1 MIHRFFSGFKTQMEK
16 PFIRTILLFIISM
29 FSLAQPVALAQ
40 LNDWENADVIGINK
54 EAYHATLTLPS
65 MKRECRE
72 IVSLNGLWKFHW
84 SPDPTKRSV
93 DFYKND
99 YHAAGWDEI
108 VVPGNWQMQGF
119 DKPIYTN
126 VSYPFK
132 KDQPRILS
140 EPPSDYYSYE
150 NRNPVGSYLTS
161 FTVSDNWGKRFYL
174 HFEGVE
180 SAMYVWVNGK
190 KVGYSENS
198 MSPAEFDI
206 TDYIVQGR
214 NRLAVEVYRWSDG
227 SYLEDQ
233 DMWRLSGI
241 FRPVEL
247 WIRPETH
254 IKDYSITAELADDFR
269 SAQIKLTAQIRNM
282 SKKNASHIEL
292 EALITGKDADG
303 KNVIKKMSGF
313 LQRINKSTVG
323 EIALSGILE
332 NPLLWSSEK
341 PVLYDVALNLKE
353 KGKVIETFHYH
364 LGVRKIEIDGEIFK
378 INGQPVKLKG
388 VNRHEFHPR
397 TGRYVDEA
405 TLHKDMRMM
414 KQANINMIRTS
425 HYPQSPLAYE
435 LYDRYGFYVMNDA
448 NNESHDYGIGN
459 RELGDNPAW
468 TKAHVDRALSM
479 YHRDKNHPCVVFW
492 SLGNEAG
499 AGKNAKAMADT
510 IRALDPLRKIY
521 YDSDR
526 SVSDVYDE
534 GYLSPEQ
541 FKELGKKINDR
552 PVFMREYAYAM
563 GNALGNLQEYMD
575 VIEGDASITGAAI
588 WQWND
593 HGIAKKMD
601 GSPLKYKHALT
612 LEKDEF
618 FAYGGDFGDV
628 PNSGADCINGLTGA
642 DRIPHPQYYQL
653 PKIYQYIDFTLSEN
667 NILLKNKHF
676 FTSLHEF
683 DYTYECLVNGKVID
697 SGSLQLSAQSKL
709 PVPLL
714 PATNGEILL
723 NVYARLK
730 EPALWAD
737 KGFAVAREQFL
748 IQQVNIEPISASD
761 TDVKIEKL
769 ADILQITAGTNV
781 YRINATNGA
790 LISWKQDGNE
800 LLQGVLEPYFWKP
813 ANDIQKRNDYNRRLG
828 AWKNAV
834 QNRITK
840 SVTHLVKDKL
850 AIINIEMNLP
860 DIGADYQL
868 CYTIN
873 GEGKIQVNAT
883 YTPYK
888 DNIPK
893 MPKFG
898 MRMRLPADMTHIEWY
913 GRGEFENYPDR
924 KSGYFIG
931 LYSKPLS
938 EFITNYAVPQDNANR
953 CDVRWFSLGTGNR
966 NVKITGLQPLCF
978 RAWPYSEDDLEKAR
992 HPQDLPVRDFVNV
1005 NIDLNIHGVG
1015 GNDGWGAQTMEKYT
1029 NPGTVRY
1036 SYGFIMEGE

>member
-1 MIHRFFSGFKTQMEK
+1 MKK
-16 PFIRTILLFIISM
+16 LFIIRPILLLIFSM
-29 FSLAQPVALAQ
+29 FTVAQ
-40 LNDWENADVIGINK
+40 LAAQVQINDWENPDIIGINK
-54 EAYHATLTLPS
+54 EAYHATLLLPS
-65 MKRECRE
+65 MKQECKQ

-84 SPDPTKRSV
+84 SPDPSKRPV

-99 YHAAGWDEI
+99 YNAAGWDEI
-108 VVPGNWQMQGF
+108 VVPGNWQMQGY

-126 VSYPFK
+126 INYPFK
-132 KDQPRILS
+132 KDQPRIMS
-140 EPPSDYYSYE
+140 EPPKDYYSYE

-161 FTVSDNWGKRFYL
+161 FSVSDKKGKRFYL

-190 KVGYSENS
+190 KVGYSQNS

-206 TDYIVQGR
+206 TDYIVQGQ

-227 SYLEDQ
+227 SYLENQ

-254 IKDYSITAELADDFR
+254 IKDYSITAELADDYR
-269 SAQIKLTAQIRNM
+269 SAQIKLKAQIRNM
-282 SKKNASHIEL
+282 SKKNVNNPEF

-303 KNVIKKMSGF
+303 KNVTKKMSGF
-313 LQRINKSTVG
+313 LNRINQSSVG
-323 EIALSGILE
+323 EITLSETLE
-332 NPLLWSSEK
+332 NPLLWSAEK
-341 PVLYDVALNLKE
+341 PYLYDVELNLKD

-388 VNRHEFHPR
+388 VNRHEHHPR

-405 TLHKDMRMM
+405 TLLKDLELM

-435 LYDRYGFYVMNDA
+435 LYDRYGFYVMDEA
-448 NNESHDYGIGN
+448 NNESHNYGIGN
-459 RELGDNPAW
+459 HELGDNSAW
-468 TKAHVDRALSM
+468 TKAHVDRALSL

-499 AGKNAKAMADT
+499 AGMNAKAMADT
-510 IRALDPLRKIY
+510 LRALDPLRKVY

-534 GYLSPEQ
+534 GYLPPDQ
-541 FKELGKKINDR
+541 FKELGEKINDR

-575 VIEGDASITGAAI
+575 VIESDASIIGAAV
-588 WQWND
+588 WEWND
-593 HGIAKKMD
+593 HGIAKKLD
-601 GSPLKYKHALT
+601 GSPLMYGKNPQSLT
-612 LEKDEF
+612 LKKDEF
-618 FAYGGDFGDV
+618 FAYGGDFGDM
-628 PNSGADCINGLTGA
+628 PNSGVDCINGLVGA
-642 DRIPHPQYYQL
+642 DRIPHPHYYQL
-653 PKIYQYIDFTLSEN
+653 PKIYQNIEFSLSEN
-667 NILLKNKHF
+667 NILLKNKYF
-676 FTSLHEF
+676 FTSLDEF
-683 DYTYECLVNGKVID
+683 DYTYEWLENGKIVD
-697 SGSLQLSAQSKL
+697 SGKFQLSAQSTL
-709 PVPLL
+709 PVPHR
-714 PATNGEILL
+714 PNTNGEIFL

-730 EPALWAD
+730 EPTLWAD
-737 KGFAVAREQFL
+737 KGFVVAKEQFL
-748 IQQVNIEPISASD
+748 INPLNINPISASG

-781 YRINATNGA
+781 YRISATNGE
-790 LISWKQDGNE
+790 LISWKKDGNE
-800 LLQGVLEPYFWKP
+800 LLNGVLEPYFWKP
-813 ANDIQKRNDYNRRLG
+813 ANNVQKNNEYDQRLG
-828 AWKNAV
+828 VWKNAA
-834 QNRITK
+834 QNRTTK
-840 SVTHLVKDKL
+840 SVNYHIKDKL
-850 AIINIEMNLP
+850 AIINIDMNLP

-868 CYTIN
+868 SYTIN
-873 GEGKIQVNAT
+873 REGKIQVNAT
-883 YTPYK
+883 YMPYK
-888 DNIPK
+888 EDIPK

-898 MRMRLPADMTHIEWY
+898 MRMRLPADMTNIEWY

-938 EFITNYAVPQDNANR
+938 DFVTNYMVPQDNANR
-953 CDVRWFSLGTGNR
+953 SDVRWFTLRTGNR
-966 NVKITGLQPLCF
+966 HIKITGLQPLNF

-1029 NPGTVRY
+1029 IPGTIPY
-1036 SYGFIMEGE
+1036 SYGFIMETK

>member
-1 MIHRFFSGFKTQMEK
+1 MKKFVIQ
-16 PFIRTILLFIISM
+16 PILLLI
-29 FSLAQPVALAQ
+29 FSILTVAQPAQ
-40 LNDWENADVIGINK
+40 AQINDWENPGVIGINK
-54 EAYHATLTLPS
+54 EDYHATLTLPS
-65 MKRECRE
+65 KKQECRE
-72 IVSLNGLWKFHW
+72 IISLNGLWKFHR
-84 SPDPTKRSV
+84 SPDPSKRPV

-99 YHAAGWDEI
+99 YNAAGWDEI
-108 VVPGNWQMQGF
+108 VVPGNWQMQGY

-126 VSYPFK
+126 IAYPFK

-140 EPPSDYYSYE
+140 EPPKDYYSYE

-161 FTVSDNWGKRFYL
+161 FTVSGKQGKRIYL
-174 HFEGVE
+174 HFEGVK
-180 SAMYVWVNGK
+180 SAMYLWVNGE

-198 MSPAEFDI
+198 MSPAEFDV
-206 TDYIVQGR
+206 TDYVVQGQ

-254 IKDYSITAELADDFR
+254 IKDYSITAELADNFR

-282 SKKNASHIEL
+282 SKKNVHNIKL
-292 EALITGKDADG
+292 ETLITGKDANG
-303 KNVIKKMSGF
+303 KSITKKMSGS
-313 LQRINKSTVG
+313 LNQINQSSVG
-323 EIALSGILE
+323 KIILSGILE
-332 NPLLWSSEK
+332 NPLLWSAEK
-341 PVLYDVALNLKE
+341 PYLYNIELNLKN
-353 KGKVIETFHYH
+353 KDRVIETFTYH

-397 TGRYVDEA
+397 TGGYVDEA
-405 TLHKDMRMM
+405 TLRKDLQLM

-435 LYDRYGFYVMNDA
+435 LYDQYGFYVMDEA

-459 RELGDNPAW
+459 RALGDNPAW
-468 TKAHVDRALSM
+468 TKAHVDRALSL

-499 AGKNAKAMADT
+499 AGMNAKAMADT
-510 IRALDPLRKIY
+510 IRALDSSRKIY

-534 GYLSPEQ
+534 GYLPPDR
-541 FKELGKKINDR
+541 FKALSEKINDR

-575 VIEGDASITGAAI
+575 VIESDSSIIGAAI
-588 WQWND
+588 WEWND
-593 HGIAKKMD
+593 HGIAKKID
-601 GSPLKYKHALT
+601 GSPLKYGNNPNSLT

-628 PNSGADCINGLTGA
+628 PNSGADCINGLVGA
-642 DRIPHPQYYQL
+642 DRIPHPGYYEAQ
-653 PKIYQYIDFTLSEN
+653 KVYQNIDFTLSGN
-667 NILLKNKHF
+667 DILLKNKF
-676 FTSLHEF
+676 YFTSLNEF
-683 DYTYECLVNGKVID
+683 DYTYEWVENGKLID
-697 SGSLQLSAQSKL
+697 SGKLQLSAQSTL
-709 PVPLL
+709 SVPSR
-714 PATNGEILL
+714 PDTTGEIFL

-730 EPALWAD
+730 APTLWAD
-737 KGFAVAREQFL
+737 KGFAVAKEQFL
-748 IQQVNIEPISASD
+748 VKQVNSNLISATE
-761 TDVKIEKL
+761 TDVKLEEL
-769 ADILQITAGTNV
+769 ADMLQITAGTNV
-781 YRINATNGA
+781 FRIDTTNGA
-790 LISWKQDGNE
+790 LISWKQNGDE
-800 LLQGVLEPYFWKP
+800 LLNGVLEPYFWKP
-813 ANDIQKRNDYNRRLG
+813 ANNVQKNNGYNQRLG
-828 AWKNAV
+828 VWKNAA
-834 QNRITK
+834 QNRMVK
-840 SVTHLVKDKL
+840 SVKPLVKDKL
-850 AIINIEMNLP
+850 AIIEIDMNLL

-868 CYTIN
+868 RYTIN

-898 MRMRLPADMTHIEWY
+898 MRIRLPADMTTVKWY

-931 LYSKPLS
+931 LYSKSLS
-938 EFITNYAVPQDNANR
+938 EFITNYTVPQDNANR
-953 CDVRWFSLGTGNR
+953 TDVRWFSLGNGKGHI
-966 NVKITGLQPLCF
+966 KITGLQPLCF
-978 RAWPYSEDDLEKAR
+978 RAWYYSEDDLEKAR

-1029 NPGTVRY
+1029 IVGNQPY
-1036 SYGFIMEGE
+1036 HYGFIMEYNKDNK